1 VQDQSGT
8 NMDGS
13 GCLWRKSGMEKDRAE
28 RTGVSGVVERMRE
41 RKREYGFSYGEIASR
56 AGLPLGTVQ
65 KVLGGFTK
73 SPRHDTLEALAKV
86 LLPEQTVLENPDHTD
101 RPAEEGPVVPDPQQ
115 GYLQNRAK
123 ERDIYRKNGAGLY
136 TGMTYDDITAGM
148 LVQEGASVYK
158 THGNEEH
165 EKKQGSYTIRDREA
179 HNAPQPPELI
189 DGVIYDLAAPT
200 FVHQLIAG
208 EIFLQLQNC
217 IRSHGE
223 KCIPFMASADVRLD
237 RDDKTMVMP
246 DVFVVCDPG
255 RIVGRNGRYLDGAP
269 DLVFEI
275 TSPSTRKTD
284 MGIKLEKYR
293 KAGVREYWIVDYEK
307 RKVIVWS
314 FGDDPDVFLYG
325 FDAEV
330 PVGIS
335 DGKCR
340 IDFTEIVRRLEC
352 MPGWEQDQ

>member
-1 VQDQSGT
+1 
-8 NMDGS
+8 M
-13 GCLWRKSGMEKDRAE
+13 KKDRTE
-28 RTGVSGVVERMRE
+28 RAGISDVIERMRE

-73 SPRHDTLEALAKV
+73 SPRHDTLEALARV
-86 LLPEQTVLENPDHTD
+86 LLPEQTVLGNPDHIGS
-101 RPAEEGPVVPDPQQ
+101 PAEEHPADTDPHK
-115 GYLQNRAK
+115 GYPRRRAK
-123 ERDIYRKNGAGLY
+123 EGSISGKNETGLY
-136 TGMTYDDITAGM
+136 TGMTYDDITSGM
-148 LVQEGASVYK
+148 LVREGAPVYK
-158 THGNEEH
+158 TRGNEEH
-165 EKKQGSYTIRDREA
+165 EKKQGRYTIRDREA
-179 HNAPQPPELI
+179 RNEPRPSELI
-189 DGVIYDLAAPT
+189 DGVLYDMAAPT

-208 EIFLQLQNC
+208 EIYLQLQNC
-217 IRSHGE
+217 VRSHGE

-237 RDDKTMVMP
+237 RDDNTMVMP
-246 DVFVVCDPG
+246 DVFVVCDPD

-269 DLVFEI
+269 DLVFEVA
-275 TSPSTRKTD
+275 SPSTRKTD

-293 KAGVREYWIVDYEK
+293 RAGVREYWIVDYEK
-307 RKVIVWS
+307 RKVIVWL

-340 IDFTEIVRRLEC
+340 IDFREIVRRLTF
-352 MPGWEQDQ
+352 MPGWEQEQ

>member
-1 VQDQSGT
+1 
-8 NMDGS
+8 
-13 GCLWRKSGMEKDRAE
+13 MEKDRTE
-28 RTGVSGVVERMRE
+28 RMGVSDVVERMRE
-41 RKREYGFSYGEIASR
+41 RKREYGFSYGEIAIC

-73 SPRHDTLEALAKV
+73 SPRHDTLEALARV
-86 LLPEQTVLENPDHTD
+86 LLPEQTVLGSPDHTD
-101 RPAEEGPVVPDPQQ
+101 SFAEEHPKAPDPQQ
-115 GYLQNRAK
+115 GYLPDRAK
-123 ERDIYRKNGAGLY
+123 ERNIYKKNATGLY
-136 TGMTYDDITAGM
+136 TGMAYDDITAGM
-148 LVQEGASVYK
+148 LVREGAPVYK
-158 THGNEEH
+158 TRGNEEH
-165 EKKQGSYTIRDREA
+165 EKRQGSYTIRDREA
-179 HNAPQPPELI
+179 RNELRPPELI
-189 DGVIYDLAAPT
+189 DGVIYDMAAPT

-208 EIFLQLQNC
+208 EIYLQLQNC
-217 IRSHGE
+217 VRSHGE

-246 DVFVVCDPG
+246 DVFVVCDPD

-269 DLVFEI
+269 DLVFEVA
-275 TSPSTRKTD
+275 SPSTRKTD

-293 KAGVREYWIVDYEK
+293 RAGVREYWIVDYER
-307 RKVIVWS
+307 RKVIVWL

-325 FDAEV
+325 FEAEV

-340 IDFTEIVRRLEC
+340 IDFTEIVRRLEL

>member
-1 VQDQSGT
+1 
-8 NMDGS
+8 
-13 GCLWRKSGMEKDRAE
+13 MEKDRTE
-28 RTGVSGVVERMRE
+28 RIGVSDVVERMRE

-73 SPRHDTLEALAKV
+73 SPRHDTLEALARV
-86 LLPEQTVLENPDHTD
+86 LLPEQTVLGNPDQIGSPAAEHPADTD
-101 RPAEEGPVVPDPQQ
+101 PHQ
-115 GYLQNRAK
+115 GYPRRRAK
-123 ERDIYRKNGAGLY
+123 EGSISGKNETGLY

-148 LVQEGASVYK
+148 LVREGAPVYN
-158 THGNEEH
+158 TRVNEEH

-179 HNAPQPPELI
+179 RNELRPSELI
-189 DGVIYDLAAPT
+189 DGVICDMAAPT
-200 FVHQLIAG
+200 FVHQLIVG

-237 RDDKTMVMP
+237 RDDNTMVMP

-269 DLVFEI
+269 DLVFEVA
-275 TSPSTRKTD
+275 SPSTRKTD

-307 RKVIVWS
+307 RKVIVWL

-325 FDAEV
+325 FDTEV

-340 IDFTEIVRRLEC
+340 IDFREIVRRLTF
-352 MPGWEQDQ
+352 MPGWEQEQ